1 LGSETLSGCRAL
13 FFENVKVNDEEFF
26 VTIRVLAEC
35 FILRFPDSVGAL
47 PNWFRFGK
55 KKSSV

>member
-1 LGSETLSGCRAL
+1 VPGS

-55 KKSSV
+55 KKIISMKR